1 MASKHILR
9 FSAIVNF
16 FKEEEKLIARGE
28 NAVESGHI
36 KDMAFDSQFMIIK
49 GSVHASMRDR
59 VYKVEEIGEA
69 TCTCPRGQYLCH
81 HMAALA
87 IFSYQNIST
96 TDVACSWTNK
106 KPVEGNVK
114 TVAELFPKK
123 KVHQS
128 ITENIPDSKI
138 DEFKANLSIYKSVV
152 GLCWLLKED
161 PKIMDQLVDVES
173 LVFSGDYLK
182 ADDRAYL

>member
-59 VYKVEEIGEA
+59 VYKVEVNVFNNYFLV
-69 TCTCPRGQYLCH
+69 YLHKNIENDIISC
-81 HMAALA
+81 
-87 IFSYQNIST
+87 IFM
-96 TDVACSWTNK
+96 V
-106 KPVEGNVK
+106 
-114 TVAELFPKK
+114 
-123 KVHQS
+123 
-128 ITENIPDSKI
+128 
-138 DEFKANLSIYKSVV
+138 
-152 GLCWLLKED
+152 
-161 PKIMDQLVDVES
+161 
-173 LVFSGDYLK
+173 
-182 ADDRAYL
+182 

>member
-1 MASKHILR
+1 
-9 FSAIVNF
+9 
-16 FKEEEKLIARGE
+16 
-28 NAVESGHI
+28 
-36 KDMAFDSQFMIIK
+36 MAFDSQFMIIK

-59 VYKVEEIGEA
+59 VYKVERAILVSAYGSIG
-69 TCTCPRGQYLCH
+69 Y
-81 HMAALA
+81 
-87 IFSYQNIST
+87 ISYQNIST

-138 DEFKANLSIYKSVV
+138 DEFKANLSIYKSAV

-182 ADDRAYL
+182 ADDKEAYLLNALS